1 MDISDEPTD
10 RTLRA
15 TSRNAVREAF
25 ERDREYTATKTTTA
39 MDKLASKTADDGD
52 RTASVSR
59 CMDDR
64 NTTEDRRQMSSSDNP
79 CCVVAVI
86 PICQEA

>member
-1 MDISDEPTD
+1 MKRGRFSDSNRSSQMDISVELT
-10 RTLRA
+10 
-15 TSRNAVREAF
+15 
-25 ERDREYTATKTTTA
+25 DREYTAINTTTV